1 MQQFAQR
8 HQRFQAAMKHGW
20 VSFIQATRPHR
31 ARHRVVAPTV
41 VPTIDPVALTMLA
54 VNRLGPATLRT
65 ATSGKALTVS
75 VPDARTADIFR
86 AALDQMQKTRLTD
99 RLVAVVVTDDA
110 AQPKRGTNAGG
121 A

>member
-20 VSFIQATRPHR
+20 ISFIQVARPHR
-31 ARHRVVAPTV
+31 PRRRAAPTPA
-41 VPTIDPVALTMLA
+41 PTIDPVALTMLA

-65 ATSGKALTVS
+65 ATNGKALTVS

-86 AALDQMQKTRLTD
+86 AALDEMQKTRLTD
-99 RLVAVVVTDDA
+99 RLVAVVVTDEA
-110 AQPKRGTNAGG
+110 AQLKRGTNAGG
-121 A
+121 S

>member
-8 HQRFQAAMKHGW
+8 HQKLQAAVKNGW
-20 VSFIQATRPHR
+20 VTFIQAARPHR
-31 ARHRVVAPTV
+31 PRRHNVKAP
-41 VPTIDPVALTMLA
+41 VPTIDPVALTMMA

-65 ATSGKALTVS
+65 ATNGKALTVA

-86 AALDQMQKTRLTD
+86 AALREMQKTRNTD
-99 RLVAVVVTDDA
+99 RLVDVVVAGDPSLA
-110 AQPKRGTNAGG
+110 KRGADAGK